1 MSCTY
6 KENMKFYSKIIFQ
19 PSFDD
24 NLEVVLTN
32 HSITLVNQPHLISI
46 EDLEA
51 KEKLSVIEYKRL
63 KEYRSLNEKSA
74 LNQWS
79 ESCDLVTEDY
89 IDILNLLIDLAKNSE
104 IDNCFTLDGI
114 IVECE
119 INTESIAR
127 KFRFHSPESSMRSY
141 KLANSIIDLCFKKF
155 KFEKAIRSIENI
167 DKYFGFNLPWKITN
181 TLPLTLR
188 IYGSLSS
195 DYLDL
200 LESFFRSISHSDK
213 LIVDLL
219 NFQGMGTI
227 LYDAFRKLISNIDVI
242 QWVVKEDNV
251 RVIGHLNDLGINKQ
265 DIVISDER

>member
-1 MSCTY
+1 M
-6 KENMKFYSKIIFQ
+6 EFYSKIIFQ

-32 HSITLVNQPHLISI
+32 HSITLVNQPHLIST
-46 EDLEA
+46 EDLES
-51 KEKLSVIEYKRL
+51 KEKLSVIEYKHL

-74 LNQWS
+74 LNQWNI
-79 ESCDLVTEDY
+79 SCDLASEDY
-89 IDILNLLIDLAKNSE
+89 KDILILLIDLAKNSE
-104 IDNCFTLDGI
+104 IDNRFTLDGI

-141 KLANSIIDLCFKKF
+141 KLANSIIDLCFKKY
-155 KFEKAIRSIENI
+155 KSEKVTRSIENVE
-167 DKYFGFNLPWKITN
+167 KYFGFNLPWKITN

-195 DYLDL
+195 DYMDL
-200 LESFFRSISHSDK
+200 LESFFMSVSHSDK
-213 LIVDLL
+213 LIVDLV

-227 LYDAFRKLISNIDVI
+227 LYDTFRKLNSNIDDI

-251 RVIGHLNDLGINKQ
+251 RVMGHLNDLGINKQ
-265 DIVISDER
+265 NIVKE